1 MKAGWTT
8 ADWCLVS
15 SNCPVFPPEVSAVT
29 VKAYFR
35 YSCPTDDSRT
45 VCGGRGH
52 DLSKLVVCRSF
63 SMDFFKRYTE
73 AAQVQAKLAASS
85 ASKLAEQLGDQTK
98 VLAEQASTFGKATA
112 EQAQQRLKDLHLSEH
127 LDKLAATHHQQQEQS
142 KGSSLLELR
151 QYGITLEFK
160 DFVRSLTY
168 STFRDYPMEE
178 LDMSESPS
186 TEREMHYLLPWQER
200 HAMLVVQSVKEIN
213 ELRFVLC
220 PKRMTDEQFWK
231 IYFNLT
237 RKQLPEA
244 AFDPNFVPE
253 EPAKQTAATNPLSG
267 FDLQSKVQ
275 QLSTAARHLGEET
288 TARLRSAA
296 GGLSTTQSPKSGAAP
311 ASPKYADDLGDLAS
325 RGLHDKDAATVTS
338 SLSAQQGT
346 DASVTSRDAS
356 ALDQDLDEYLKDAKQ
371 PSNGHEGEHTGSDED
386 EGNDDFDK
394 YIHELEQGGDHENDG
409 GAEDDDAES
418 SGEEL
423 DIDEYLKDL
432 QAEEA
437 SNGKK

>member
-1 MKAGWTT
+1 MVAKGHELRT
-8 ADWCLVS
+8 ALI
-15 SNCPVFPPEVSAVT
+15 
-29 VKAYFR
+29 
-35 YSCPTDDSRT
+35 
-45 VCGGRGH
+45 
-52 DLSKLVVCRSF
+52 DLGMLVVPRSV
-63 SMDFFKRYTE
+63 SMEYFKRYTE
-73 AAQVQAKLAASS
+73 AAQAQAKLAASS

-127 LDKLAATHHQQQEQS
+127 LDKLAATQHEQQEQRNS
-142 KGSSLLELR
+142 PSLSELR
-151 QYGITLEFK
+151 QYGITPEFK

-168 STFRDYPMEE
+168 STFRDYPVEE
-178 LDMSESPS
+178 LDMAESVS
-186 TEREMHYLLPWQER
+186 TDREMHYLLPWQER

-237 RKQLPEA
+237 KKQLPEA
-244 AFDPNFVPE
+244 AFDPSFVPE
-253 EPAKQTAATNPLSG
+253 IPAKQAAATNPLSG
-267 FDLQSKVQ
+267 FDLQSRVQ

-296 GGLSTTQSPKSGAAP
+296 GGLSAAQSPKSNPGEQ
-311 ASPKYADDLGDLAS
+311 ASPKYADDLGELAS
-325 RGLHDKDAATVTS
+325 RGLHDKEAATATS

-346 DASVTSRDAS
+346 DASVTSRDAL
-356 ALDQDLDEYLKDAKQ
+356 ALDQDLDEYLKDARE
-371 PSNGHEGEHTGSDED
+371 PGNGRGNDGEHPASDDE

-394 YIHELEQGGDHENDG
+394 YINELEQAGGHGDDPA
-409 GAEDDDAES
+409 AEDSAES

-423 DIDEYLKDL
+423 DIDEYMKDL

-437 SNGKK
+437 NNGKK

>member
-1 MKAGWTT
+1 
-8 ADWCLVS
+8 
-15 SNCPVFPPEVSAVT
+15 
-29 VKAYFR
+29 
-35 YSCPTDDSRT
+35 
-45 VCGGRGH
+45 
-52 DLSKLVVCRSF
+52 
-63 SMDFFKRYTE
+63 MDFFKRYSE
-73 AAQVQAKLAASS
+73 AAQAQAKLAASS

-127 LDKLAATHHQQQEQS
+127 LDKLAASHHQQQES
-142 KGSSLLELR
+142 GKGPSLSQLR
-151 QYGITLEFK
+151 QYGITPEFK

-168 STFRDYPMEE
+168 STFRDYPVDE
-178 LDMSESPS
+178 LDMSQSAS
-186 TEREMHYLLPWQER
+186 TDREMHYLLPWQER

-244 AFDPNFVPE
+244 AFDPTFAPE
-253 EPAKQTAATNPLSG
+253 DSSKEAAPSNPLSS

-275 QLSTAARHLGEET
+275 QLSNAARQLGEET

-296 GGLSTTQSPKSGAAP
+296 GNLSSQSPKGNTAT
-311 ASPKYADDLGDLAS
+311 SPKYADDLGEVAS
-325 RGLHDKDAATVTS
+325 RGLHDKDGATATS
-338 SLSAQQGT
+338 SLLAQQGT
-346 DASVTSRDAS
+346 DASVTSRDAQ
-356 ALDQDLDEYLKDAKQ
+356 ALDQDLDEYLNDTDQ
-371 PSNGHEGEHTGSDED
+371 PGNGHNGKHSESDEGE

-394 YIHELEQGGDHENDG
+394 YINELEQGGEDEQS
-409 GAEDDDAES
+409 AEDDAES

-423 DIDEYLKDL
+423 DIDEYMKDL

-437 SNGKK
+437 DNGTK